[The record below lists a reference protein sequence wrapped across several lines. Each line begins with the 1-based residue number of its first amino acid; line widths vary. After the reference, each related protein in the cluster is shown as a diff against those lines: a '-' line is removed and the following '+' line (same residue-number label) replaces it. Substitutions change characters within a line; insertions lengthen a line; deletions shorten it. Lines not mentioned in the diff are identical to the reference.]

1 MAHEISW
8 YIPGH
13 VLYLR
18 VSGDLFIE
26 EVQTID
32 QELIQHLRKKPD
44 DIVLVH
50 LIVDLLGV
58 TKLNV
63 NLSRMSSTLTHL
75 REPTLGWTLLVNHNI
90 LLNFVGTVAS
100 QVAKKRLRSFPSLQE
115 VDNYL
120 HEQYPMFF
128 EHDAQR

>member
-32 QELIQHLRKKPD
+32 QELIQYLHKKPD
-44 DIVLVH
+44 DIMLVH

-63 NLSRMSSTLTHL
+63 NVPRMSSTLTHL
-75 REPTLGWTLLVNHNI
+75 REPALGWTLLINHNI

-100 QVAKKRLRSFPSLQE
+100 QVAKKRLRTFPSLQE
-115 VDNYL
+115 ADSFL

-128 EHDAQR
+128 EQDAQR